1 VPATP
6 RKKPFKFEQ
15 FWLDH
20 PDFQAK
26 IQDWWREAEVSH
38 GSKMYRFQQKL
49 KNLKQILKLWN
60 KKTFGNI
67 FDSQKQLSEQMSEIQ
82 N

>member
-6 RKKPFKFEQ
+6 GNKTFKFEQ

-26 IQDWWREAEVSH
+26 IKDWWREAEVSH
-38 GSKMYRFQQKL
+38 ISKMYRFKQKL
-49 KNLKQILKLWN
+49 KKIKQILKL
-60 KKTFGNI
+60 
-67 FDSQKQLSEQMSEIQ
+67 
-82 N
+82 